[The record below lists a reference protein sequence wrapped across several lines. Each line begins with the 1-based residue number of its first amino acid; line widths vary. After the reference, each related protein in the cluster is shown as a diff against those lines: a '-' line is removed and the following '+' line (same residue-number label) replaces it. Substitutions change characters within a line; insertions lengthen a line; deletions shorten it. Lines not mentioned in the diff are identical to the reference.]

1 MATINTVIENLTLQF
16 DMIYDKVVFEGS
28 KEELLNRIENGN
40 GLIRFICEGPN
51 HKLFELIT
59 RCENILSLEFSVEGA
74 GVPVGVKPSPKKKSA
89 RADNIIPFPIRNHV
103 VTQQEMEKST
113 LSFQPNNEHWDE
125 IFERAYKHDVPCV
138 VVSTPEEFMSETG
151 ISKEEFFRLIS
162 TSDHFNKM

>member
-1 MATINTVIENLTLQF
+1 MATINTVVENLTLQF

-51 HKLFELIT
+51 HELFELIT

-74 GVPVGVKPSPKKKSA
+74 GVPVGAKPSPKKKSA
-89 RADNIIPFPIRNHV
+89 GADNIIPFPIRNHV
-103 VTQQEMEKST
+103 TQPEREKST
-113 LSFQPNNEHWDE
+113 MSFQPNNEHWDE
-125 IFERAYKHDVPCV
+125 IFKRAYKHDVPRI